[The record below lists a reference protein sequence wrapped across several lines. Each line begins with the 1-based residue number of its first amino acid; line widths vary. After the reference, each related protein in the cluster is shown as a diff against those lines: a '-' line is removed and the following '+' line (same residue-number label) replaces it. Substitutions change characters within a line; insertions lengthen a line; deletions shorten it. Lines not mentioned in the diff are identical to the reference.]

1 MEQKDFIFVTGASGI
16 GKTTLVNGLLEHY
29 KTTCIEQNMIPEFIS
44 RDGIEPMTGELE
56 ELTCWENLVA
66 MLKCFHNLGYK
77 NIIAS
82 DLDDLRT
89 ADIPIV
95 FKGTKF
101 ITIKLVCSNLEQ
113 IREQMKNRPNNGLI
127 DYELQQ
133 KTNDKNLKRP
143 PLVNEV
149 EIDVAGKTIEQVLA
163 EAIELIDTREPPLEY
178 EYEKPPKELF
188 YSWVFANG
196 LR

>member
-1 MEQKDFIFVTGASGI
+1 MGLKDYIFVTGASGI
-16 GKTTLVNGLLEHY
+16 GKTTLAQGLLAHY
-29 KTTCIEQNMIPEFIS
+29 KTTFIEQNMIPEFIS

-56 ELTCWENLVA
+56 ELTCWESMVA
-66 MLKCFHNLGYK
+66 MLKCFHKLGYK
-77 NIIAS
+77 NIIVT
-82 DLDDLRT
+82 DMDDLRT
-89 ADIPIV
+89 ADIPVV
-95 FKGTKF
+95 FKGSNY
-101 ITIKLVCSNLEQ
+101 ITIKLVASDLEQ

-133 KTNDKNLKRP
+133 KTNDKNLKRD

-149 EIDVAGKTIEQVLA
+149 EIDVSGKSIDEVLN
-163 EAIELIDTREPPLEY
+163 EAIEIIETTEPLLDY
-178 EYEKPPKELF
+178 EYVKPPKELF

>member
-1 MEQKDFIFVTGASGI
+1 MEQKDFIFITGASGI
-16 GKTTLVNGLLEHY
+16 GKTTLAQGLLEHY

-66 MLKCFHNLGYK
+66 MLKCFHKLGYK
-77 NIIAS
+77 NIIAT

-101 ITIKLVCSNLEQ
+101 ITIKLISSDLEQ
-113 IREQMKNRPNNGLI
+113 IRQQMKNRPNNELI
-127 DYELQQ
+127 DYELQE
-133 KTNDKNLKRP
+133 KTNTKNINRA

-149 EIDVAGKTIEQVLA
+149 EIDVAGKTIEQVLE
-163 EAIELIDTREPPLEY
+163 EAIEIIETTIPEFEY

-188 YSWVFANG
+188 YSWVFANN